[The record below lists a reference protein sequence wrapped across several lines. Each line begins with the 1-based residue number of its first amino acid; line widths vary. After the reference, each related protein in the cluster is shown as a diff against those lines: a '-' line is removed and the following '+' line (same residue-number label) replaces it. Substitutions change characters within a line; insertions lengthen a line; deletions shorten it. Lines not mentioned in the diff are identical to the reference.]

1 MRIRKSH
8 AFLSSPHFPPT
19 PPSDPHRSPG
29 LVQLTTANLHH
40 RQRGSDHGAQP
51 SDQPINGW
59 DDSSGESGAH
69 RQHIK
74 QDPSVEDDYDYD
86 DGRREDSGEDSEDKK
101 SNHSRKG
108 NIFGSSQ
115 TLPPAP
121 PLNLYSSTP
130 LQVLYADERWCE
142 EEKAIPFKK
151 RRGSF
156 DNMGMSDGKKTKAR
170 MKTKMNNK
178 CSNNNKSEEEKVK
191 GKKKKKGRGSAVME
205 GSRCSRVNGR
215 GWRCCQQTLV
225 GYSLC
230 EHHLGKGRLRSMTS
244 VRNRSTTTKV
254 VVQQQQQHAHDR
266 GNNNN
271 NPSSSSSSDKLS
283 VKTIMG
289 GGSSNKRKMK
299 QLGMVK
305 ARSIN
310 SLLGQTTNT
319 PIAHT

>member
-1 MRIRKSH
+1 MRIRKRH
-8 AFLSSPHFPPT
+8 ALLSSSHFPPT

-51 SDQPINGW
+51 SDQPVAPINGW

-121 PLNLYSSTP
+121 PLNL
-130 LQVLYADERWCE
+130 QVLYADERWCE

-156 DNMGMSDGKKTKAR
+156 DNMGISDGKKTKAR

-178 CSNNNKSEEEKVK
+178 CSNSKSEEEKVK

-254 VVQQQQQHAHDR
+254 VVQQQQQQQQQHPHDH

-289 GGSSNKRKMK
+289 GSSSNKRKMK